1 MTKINKLVIT
11 GFKSFATKTELVF
24 GDTINTILGPNGNGK
39 SNVLDALCFALGR
52 GSSKSLRAEKTANLI
67 FNGGKTKKG
76 AEKGQVDVHFD
87 NASKIFPVDTPEVKV
102 SRVIKKNGQSVYK
115 INDKTHTRSEIL
127 DLLSAARIDPD
138 GFNIILQ
145 GDITRFVEMTSVERR
160 QILEEISG
168 ISVYE
173 ERKHKALLELDKVE
187 KQINDAEIIL
197 KERKT
202 HLKELKSDRDQA
214 LKFKELKDNID
225 SNKATYIHVQA
236 EKKHEVKSGFEKEH
250 ETLKTSFDKV
260 EKQIEEHRTAVEE
273 NKAAIKKINDE
284 IEQKGEIEQIKLSK
298 EIENMR
304 VDLEKHKARVVMIKD
319 ALVKIKQRRQ
329 ALDKDMKDI
338 EQGVTDLK
346 EKQQSLGR
354 QKSDKEK
361 ELHAMEQKIAEF
373 KKKNKM
379 DSLGDIEHD
388 IEAVDKLIEEKQE
401 HMQTIRQQQQE
412 LLREKDKVEYQLQ
425 TIDERS
431 KKVSQVAKE
440 NQKQIL
446 DLKSKKDRFKFVT
459 LDLNKCLDKDTQ
471 LSRDIGTFRKET
483 MGLEEEHAKLAAK
496 NVTVQERVGGDI
508 AVKKIL
514 AQKKSGVYGTI
525 AELGKVSSKYSLA
538 LEIAAGSRLMSIVV
552 ESDSI
557 AAQCIKYLRDNKF
570 GVATFIP
577 LNTVRTP
584 QPQNVDALLKKS
596 GVHNRCVD
604 LVQYDSKYAKA
615 FKYVFGDTLVVESL
629 ETARDIGV
637 GKARMV
643 TLQGDLAD
651 TSGIMRGG
659 FHHRKGSASFSDSDA
674 EEDLLKVESR
684 MGQLRSK
691 VDMLTKEKGVNEQSI
706 LQLRREKLE
715 LEVDVAKM
723 EKTLHL
729 GADDLDATTQE
740 KSVLEKQL
748 AEITKKL
755 NDIQNQVNVHNRD
768 LT

>member
-173 ERKHKALLELDKVE
+173 ERKHKAILELDKVE
-187 KQINDAEIIL
+187 KQVNDAEIIL

-214 LKFKELKDNID
+214 LKFKELKENID
-225 SNKATYIHVQA
+225 SNKATYIHLQA
-236 EKKHEVKSGFEKEH
+236 GKKIETKEAFDKEHAELKAAFEKFEAQIIDH
-250 ETLKTSFDKV
+250 KKTVDD
-260 EKQIEEHRTAVEE
+260 
-273 NKAAIKKINDE
+273 NKLAIKKINDE
-284 IEQKGEIEQIKLSK
+284 IEQKGEVEQIKLSK
-298 EIENMR
+298 DIENMR

-319 ALVKIKQRRQ
+319 SLVKIKQRRQ

-338 EQGVTDLK
+338 EHNVAELK
-346 EKQQSLGR
+346 DKQISLGK

-361 ELHAMEQKIAEF
+361 ELQVIEQKIAEF

-388 IEAVDKLIEEKQE
+388 IESVDKLIDQKQE
-401 HMQTIRQQQQE
+401 HMQAVRQQQQE
-412 LLREKDKVEYQLQ
+412 LLREKDKLEYQLQ
-425 TIDERS
+425 TIDERT
-431 KKVSQVAKE
+431 KKVAQVAKD

-459 LDLNKCLDKDTQ
+459 IDLNKCLDKDTQ
-471 LSRDIGTFRKET
+471 LSRDIGTFRKEM

-514 AQKKSGVYGTI
+514 AQKKQGVYGTI
-525 AELGKVSSKYSLA
+525 SELGKVPSKYSLA
-538 LEIAAGSRLMSIVV
+538 LEVAAGSRLMSIVV
-552 ESDSI
+552 ESDAV
-557 AAQCIKYLRDNKF
+557 AAQCIKYLRENKF
-570 GVATFIP
+570 GIATFIP
-577 LNTVRTP
+577 LNTVRVPMP
-584 QPQNVDALLKKS
+584 QAVDGFLKKD

-604 LVQYDSKYAKA
+604 LIQYDSKYAKA
-615 FKYVFGDTLVVESL
+615 FKYVFGDTLVVDSIE
-629 ETARDIGV
+629 
-637 GKARMV
+637 V
-643 TLQGDLAD
+643 T
-651 TSGIMRGG
+651 
-659 FHHRKGSASFSDSDA
+659 
-674 EEDLLKVESR
+674 
-684 MGQLRSK
+684 
-691 VDMLTKEKGVNEQSI
+691 
-706 LQLRREKLE
+706 RE
-715 LEVDVAKM
+715 
-723 EKTLHL
+723 
-729 GADDLDATTQE
+729 
-740 KSVLEKQL
+740 
-748 AEITKKL
+748 I
-755 NDIQNQVNVHNRD
+755 
-768 LT
+768 